1 MLTNSRLHRFVV
13 SVAALMLLV
22 QLVALYQ
29 GVPGALRGKANF
41 RCLYSAGFMV
51 RTGRRTEIY
60 DYQRTQ
66 SFQQQLVGREYGTV
80 AFDRPAY
87 EALLF
92 APLSVLG
99 YRTAYFSFFVL
110 NLGFLAFAIRWLRP
124 YLDKIGKVWRWG
136 PVAVFLCFL
145 PVGMSLIQG
154 EDSIV
159 LLTLLVASAV
169 CFYRGWDF
177 SAGVLLGLTLFQ
189 FQYSIPIAL
198 LFLLWRRWRILAG
211 FCVAGAGCALVS
223 VWITGLQGLKT
234 YAQLLRMWNSQSR
247 PIAGALADSVYSAT
261 IPNLRCLIH
270 AMAPAHISLN
280 ALTWISASLS
290 IVLIAWAATKP
301 ANFALAIMVAALV
314 SYNGF
319 MTDAVVLVVP
329 IAMVL
334 DSRLAVTSGRLRLWS
349 RNIVGALFVAPSLF
363 FLAGLSDCWLGF
375 LMLFLLMP
383 LRSTVDSAPPNS
395 TWITTALQGEKPS

>member
-1 MLTNSRLHRFVV
+1 MSTNGRLHRFVV

-29 GVPGALRGKANF
+29 GLPGALRGKANF
-41 RCLYSAGFMV
+41 RCLYTAGFMV
-51 RTGRRTEIY
+51 RTGHRHEIY
-60 DYQRTQ
+60 DNRSTQ
-66 SFQQQLVGREYGTV
+66 SFQQQLVSREVGAV

-92 APLSVLG
+92 APLSILG
-99 YRTAYFSFFVL
+99 YRAAYVSFFIL

-124 YLDKIGKVWRWG
+124 YLDKLEKVWRWG
-136 PVAVFLCFL
+136 PVAVFVCFF
-145 PVGMSLIQG
+145 PVGIALIQG

-159 LLTLLVASAV
+159 LLTFLVASAV

-177 SAGVLLGLTLFQ
+177 SAGILLGLTLFN
-189 FQYSIPIAL
+189 FQYSLPIAL

-211 FCVAGAGCALVS
+211 FSISAAACVLVS

-234 YAQLLRMWNSQSR
+234 YAQLLRMWNSQSL
-247 PIAGALADSVYSAT
+247 PMAVANSVYSAA

-270 AMAPAHISLN
+270 AMAPVHMSLHTV
-280 ALTWISASLS
+280 TWIAASLS
-290 IVLIAWAATKP
+290 IVLILWAATKP
-301 ANFALAIMVAALV
+301 ANFALAMMVAVLV
-314 SYNGF
+314 SFHGF
-319 MTDAVVLVVP
+319 MSDAVVLVVP

-349 RNIVGALFVAPSLF
+349 RNTVCALFVAPSLL
-363 FLAGLSDCWLGF
+363 FLAGLSYCWLGF

-383 LRSTVDSAPPNS
+383 LRSTVDSATPTS
-395 TWITTALQGEKPS
+395 TWITSALQGGKPR